1 MADYEAVWLHSRHEV
16 TLVELAEC
24 SGLSEAEVRELV
36 EYGVLSPADE
46 AEARWRFSGE
56 CVARVRR
63 ATRLR
68 DDFELDTPA
77 LALALG
83 FLERIDTLEAR
94 IRELSAQ
101 LQSPR

>member
-1 MADYEAVWLHSRHEV
+1 MAEHEAVWLHSRHEV
-16 TLVELAEC
+16 TLVELVDC
-24 SGLSEAEVRELV
+24 SGLSEKEVRELV

-46 AEARWRFSGE
+46 GEAQWRFSGE
-56 CVARVRR
+56 CIGRVRR

-77 LALALG
+77 LALAVG

-94 IRELSAQ
+94 IRDLSAQ
-101 LQSPR
+101 LQAPR